1 MRVII
6 DQISSYVAARREA
19 HRDHRIKIMAAVIA
33 KLVLPVI
40 VMVLVFSAVLGAA
53 RPLAGEEWVG
63 EATAAGDSVVRF
75 IRQVYLQQ
83 LQGPGH
89 SCSTWNPNGGC

>member
-1 MRVII
+1 
-6 DQISSYVAARREA
+6 
-19 HRDHRIKIMAAVIA
+19 MATVIA

-40 VMVLVFSAVLGAA
+40 VMVLAFSAVLGAA
-53 RPLAGEEWVG
+53 RPLAGKEWAG
-63 EATAAGDSVVRF
+63 EATAGDSVVRF

>member
-1 MRVII
+1 
-6 DQISSYVAARREA
+6 
-19 HRDHRIKIMAAVIA
+19 MAAVIA

-53 RPLAGEEWVG
+53 RPLAGEEWAG
-63 EATAAGDSVVRF
+63 EATAGDSVVRF

-83 LQGPGH
+83 LQGPSH
-89 SCSTWNPNGGC
+89 SCTTNNPNGGC